1 MRRLHYSALTVSLL
15 LKLVVTPALIAAAT
29 MVGRRWGHA
38 LSGWLVGLPL
48 TSGPVVFFLALDQG
62 RQFAAEASL
71 GVILGVASQAA
82 FALAYARIGPP
93 AGWPIRVLAGTGA
106 FGAATVAFQILRMP
120 AAVEPLFVVACLGV
134 AIQLMPRIQEA
145 HDVVPPAP
153 GDLPLRVILATVL
166 VVGLTT
172 IAPYLGSY
180 LSGLLSPFPLYA
192 AILAVFA
199 HRAAG
204 LAAATAVWHGLLV
217 GLFSFLAFFTVLA
230 ATLVSFGIG
239 LAFVLAIFAALAVQ
253 AASLVILRSSLRS
266 AN

>member
-1 MRRLHYSALTVSLL
+1 LTVSLL

-71 GVILGVASQAA
+71 GVILGVASQAV
-82 FALAYARIGPP
+82 FALAYARIGLP

-106 FGAATVAFQILRMP
+106 FAAATVAFQILRMP
-120 AAVEPLFVVACLGV
+120 AAVEPIFVVACLGV

-145 HDVVPPAP
+145 HDVVPPAPP